1 MSKIEKQLHGR
12 NKSPPMI
19 GTGTHRYTG
28 MGLIMIVP
36 HLSERHLQK
45 LGFQSVSTVP
55 QEISANSWKTPV
67 L

>member
-1 MSKIEKQLHGR
+1 MNKIEKQLPGR
-12 NKSPPMI
+12 NKPPPMI

-28 MGLIMIVP
+28 TVPIMIVR

-55 QEISANSWKTPV
+55 QEISANSWKTLV